1 MSEYKQLE
9 ALRRYRELPEEGLVT
24 VQAVMGLMKWGR
36 TTTWR
41 KIRDG
46 EFPPP
51 LKIGRAIRWR
61 KVDVEEFLRAGLQQ
75 EGAGHDR

>member
-41 KIRDG
+41 KIRGG

-51 LKIGRAIRWR
+51 LHVGRFIRWR
-61 KVDVEEFLRAGLQQ
+61 KSDIEEFLRGGLAQGGNH
-75 EGAGHDR
+75 ER